1 MITFKEPKDNDK
13 FSWTKHVVEKMK
25 FYALTP
31 QRVVRIINHPER
43 KEEAVVPEC
52 VAVMQSLGTKRKTE
66 IWAMYKTLNK
76 TQNSISKTQGIGMN
90 NKKIKIISAWR
101 YPGVSPKRQVPI
113 PEDILE
119 ELETIVE

>member
-43 KEEAVVPEC
+43 KEEAIVPGC

-66 IWAMYKTLNK
+66 IWAMYKATRDKGQGTRNK
-76 TQNSISKTQGIGMN
+76 FINMPQ
-90 NKKIKIISAWR
+90 KKKVISAWR

-119 ELETIVE
+119 ELTGDIE

>member
-1 MITFKEPKDNDK
+1 
-13 FSWTKHVVEKMK
+13 MK

-31 QRVVRIINHPER
+31 QRVIRIINHPER
-43 KEEAVVPEC
+43 KEEAIVPGC

-66 IWAMYKTLNK
+66 IWAMYKEKFK
-76 TQNSISKTQGIGMN
+76 TQNSKFKTVGYKNQ
-90 NKKIKIISAWR
+90 KRIISAWR

-119 ELETIVE
+119 ELTENMESV

>member
-1 MITFKEPKDNDK
+1 
-13 FSWTKHVVEKMK
+13 MK
-25 FYALTP
+25 FYGLTP

-43 KEEAVVPEC
+43 TEEAIVPGC

-66 IWAMYKTLNK
+66 IWAMYKVISDKRQETRNK
-76 TQNSISKTQGIGMN
+76 FMNSPLK
-90 NKKIKIISAWR
+90 KKIITAWR

-119 ELETIVE
+119 ELTENVEGVR